1 MSVPMLTAEQLEV
14 RRLALDLARGEVR
27 PHVEEWDRERRIP
40 QGVFDAMAEL
50 GFLGMRVPEAHG
62 GLGFDLPTYLVALEA
77 LAWGDASL
85 GLGLAVHNGPVTR
98 ALHAYGSE
106 AQKEAWLPRLAS
118 GDVLGA
124 FAVAEGAAGGDLDS
138 LAVRAS
144 PTADGSGWTFS
155 GDKAWVTNGD
165 RCGLLVVLA
174 RTGDEGDVL
183 SAFLVPR
190 GEPGVQVVG
199 RERTMGF
206 SAAEIVTLRFDQVI
220 LSADAL
226 LGEKGDGH
234 DVAADAA
241 NVGRLG
247 VASVALGIAQA
258 AYEHALRYA
267 GEREQ
272 FGRPLHDFGAIQ
284 EKLAGMALRIAQ
296 ARSLLLHVAAAAE
309 GEAPLE
315 GIHPASLRAQVAMVK
330 VAASEAASWV
340 ADEAVQIYG
349 GYGYMRDYPV
359 ERLMRDAKGT
369 EIHEGSSELLR
380 MWMALDAVGDAG
392 LS

>member
-1 MSVPMLTAEQLEV
+1 MLTAEHLEV

-62 GLGFDLPTYLVALEA
+62 GLGFDLPTYLMALEA

-98 ALHAYGSE
+98 ALDAYGSD

-118 GDVLGA
+118 GDLLGA

-138 LAVRAS
+138 LAVRAV
-144 PTADGSGWTFS
+144 PAGDGAGWVLSGE
-155 GDKAWVTNGD
+155 KAWVTNGD
-165 RCGLLVVLA
+165 RCGLLLVLA
-174 RTGDEGDVL
+174 RTGDEGDGL

-190 GEPGVQVVG
+190 DAPGVQVMG

-206 SAAEIVTLRFDQVI
+206 SAAEIVTIRFDQVA
-220 LSADAL
+220 LSPEAL
-226 LGEKGDGH
+226 LGEEGDGH
-234 DVAADAA
+234 NVAADAA
-241 NVGRLG
+241 SVGRLG
-247 VASVALGIAQA
+247 VAAVALGIAQA

-284 EKLAGMALRIAQ
+284 EKLAGMAIRIAQ
-296 ARSLLLHVAAAAE
+296 ARSLILHVAAAAE
-309 GEAPLE
+309 AEAPAE
-315 GIHPASLRAQVAMVK
+315 GIHPAGLRAQVAMAK
-330 VAASEAASWV
+330 VTASEAASWV

-380 MWMALDAVGDAG
+380 MWIALDAVGDSG

>member
-1 MSVPMLTAEQLEV
+1 MLTAEQLEV

-27 PHVEEWDRERRIP
+27 PHVEEWDRQRQVP
-40 QGVFDAMAEL
+40 QGILDAMAEL
-50 GFLGMRVPEAHG
+50 GFMGMRVPETHG

-98 ALHAYGSE
+98 AVHAYGSDE
-106 AQKEAWLPRLAS
+106 QKEAWLPRLAS

-124 FAVAEGAAGGDLDS
+124 FAVAEGEAGGDLAS
-138 LAVRAS
+138 LVVRAA
-144 PTADGSGWTFS
+144 PTADGSGWTLS
-155 GDKAWVTNGD
+155 GEKAWVTNGD
-165 RCGLLVVLA
+165 RAGLLVVLA
-174 RTGDEGDVL
+174 RTGEEGDGL
-183 SAFLVPR
+183 SAFLVAR
-190 GEPGVQVVG
+190 DTPGIQVVE

-206 SAAEIVTLRFDQVI
+206 SAAEIVTVRFDRVALPSQ
-220 LSADAL
+220 AL
-226 LGEKGDGH
+226 LGEVGDGH
-234 DVAADAA
+234 DVVADAS

-247 VASVALGIAQA
+247 VAAVALGIAQA

-272 FGRPLHDFGAIQ
+272 FGRLLHDFGAIQ

-296 ARSLLLHVAAAAE
+296 ARSLLLHVSAAAE
-309 GEAPLE
+309 AEAPAE
-315 GIHPASLRAQVAMVK
+315 GIHPASLRAQVAMAK
-330 VAASEAASWV
+330 VAASEAASWI